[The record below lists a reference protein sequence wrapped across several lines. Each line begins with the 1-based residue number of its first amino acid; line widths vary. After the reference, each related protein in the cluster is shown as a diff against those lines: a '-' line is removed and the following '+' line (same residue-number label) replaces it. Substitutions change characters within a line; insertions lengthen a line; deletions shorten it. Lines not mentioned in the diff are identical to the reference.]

1 MKNTPGSE
9 VSGKKTR
16 RSRKTERT
24 APGVERIL
32 VGVRI
37 EHRLVKV
44 MKGLAELKDY
54 TLGQFIEEVVMAAM
68 EGESSFADRNGR
80 VSPETRQRILNLKQV
95 YGVNYDIDDLLPN
108 RSGKYAIE
116 E

>member
-1 MKNTPGSE
+1 MKNTPAHD
-9 VSGKKTR
+9 VSGKKPR
-16 RSRKTERT
+16 RSRKTVRN
-24 APGVERIL
+24 APGIERIL

-37 EHRLVKV
+37 ELRLVKV

-54 TLGQFIEEVVMAAM
+54 TLGQFIEEIVMSAM
-68 EGESSFADRNGR
+68 DGESNFADKNGR

-108 RSGKYAIE
+108 RSSRYAIDE
-116 E
+116 